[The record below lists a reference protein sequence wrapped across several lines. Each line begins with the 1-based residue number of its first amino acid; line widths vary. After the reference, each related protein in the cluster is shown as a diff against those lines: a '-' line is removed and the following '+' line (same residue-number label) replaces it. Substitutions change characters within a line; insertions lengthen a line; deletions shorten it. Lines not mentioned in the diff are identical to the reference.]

1 VVGDLAS
8 IEHHQSSFPGDPT
21 GFEAFV
27 NHIHLED
34 IFSGLISPIGEEREI
49 LLKIGKS
56 IITVWGDRM
65 AGILG
70 ERQVLFYL
78 GGQDTVALR
87 FHIDRNDGK
96 SWVDISDSNFLEQE
110 QLKIFRI
117 TKSGITLVY
126 GAT

>member
-1 VVGDLAS
+1 
-8 IEHHQSSFPGDPT
+8 
-21 GFEAFV
+21 
-27 NHIHLED
+27 
-34 IFSGLISPIGEEREI
+34 
-49 LLKIGKS
+49 
-56 IITVWGDRM
+56 M